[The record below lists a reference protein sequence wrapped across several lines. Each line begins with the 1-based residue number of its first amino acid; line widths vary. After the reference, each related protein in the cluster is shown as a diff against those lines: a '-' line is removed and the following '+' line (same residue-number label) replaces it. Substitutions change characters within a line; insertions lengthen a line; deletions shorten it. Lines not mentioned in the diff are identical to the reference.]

1 MITEMVKKQDTR
13 DDVEPAGVVLR
24 QKVGNVNTLQQIEE
38 AVTLI
43 RKLDEQIESMKNR
56 QVARKRIKII
66 EGALDIAY
74 TSLDALQGG
83 GCNDSDDDS
92 SMFVQSFLDDEE

>member
-1 MITEMVKKQDTR
+1 MSYPVSCF
-13 DDVEPAGVVLR
+13 LR
-24 QKVGNVNTLQQIEE
+24 QQVGNVNQLQHIEE

-56 QVARKRIKII
+56 HVSNKRIRIV
-66 EGALDIAY
+66 EGALDMAY

-83 GCNDSDDDS
+83 ASDDSYDDS
-92 SMFVQSFLDDEE
+92 FHSLGNQYSEDEE